1 MEISSNLRRSATFGG
16 ILIRRGYDI
25 CADETFDS
33 PLANSLRSSLCTIH
47 PSTTSGVRISYGP
60 LDARTAIR
68 HYMAGYEQPTME
80 RVADLM
86 RTGAAM
92 NAEEQ
97 GFFHEL
103 FEQLTPLDCHEFM
116 VSLDATPRQM
126 AAFMRSAKVTR
137 PIVVNWI
144 NHYSSDPN
152 WRDDEMLTI
161 IWGDRYV
168 NVNGHSMLREDAE
181 ALENR

>member
-1 MEISSNLRRSATFGG
+1 MEISSNLRRSKRFGG
-16 ILIRRGYDI
+16 LVIRRGYDI

-33 PLANSLRSSLCTIH
+33 QLANSLRFSMCARDSATR
-47 PSTTSGVRISYGP
+47 GRVRITYGP

-68 HYMAGYEQPTME
+68 HYMAGYEQPTMD
-80 RVADLM
+80 RTTQLM
-86 RTGAAM
+86 LAGAQM
-92 NAEEQ
+92 SKVEQ

-126 AAFMRSAKVTR
+126 AAFMRSAGVTR

-144 NHYSSDPN
+144 NQYSSDPN

-161 IWGDRYV
+161 VWGDRYV
-168 NVNGHSMLREDAE
+168 NVNGQSMLREDAE
-181 ALENR
+181 ALENF